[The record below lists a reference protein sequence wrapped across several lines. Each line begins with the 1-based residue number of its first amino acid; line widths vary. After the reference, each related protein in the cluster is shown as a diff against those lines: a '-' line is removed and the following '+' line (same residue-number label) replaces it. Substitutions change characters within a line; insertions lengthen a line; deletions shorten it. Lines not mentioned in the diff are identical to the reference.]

1 MMHQPARIKVIR
13 SIGIFL
19 MADAEATESWPGE
32 DCVTLLKKVIDADY
46 GTDNQEWERV
56 DADMEVDACRNIVRQ
71 RYLIL
76 PAQAYINSHDWFQS
90 RTSWIL

>member
-46 GTDNQEWERV
+46 GTDNQE
-56 DADMEVDACRNIVRQ
+56 
-71 RYLIL
+71 
-76 PAQAYINSHDWFQS
+76 
-90 RTSWIL
+90 